1 MHMPGHK
8 HHRRLAPIVWL
19 AVIAVLPAGCTAHR
33 PATAAPPAAAAHA
46 EHQSDAAAHA
56 AAAPV
61 PTSAPDRA
69 LRLQALLGQHSILAA
84 DMMRGRI
91 RGDDDFAQAA
101 DAALSKNTDDMTQLI
116 GALFGAAAA
125 KAFKPKWEEHVVALF
140 AYAKGVADQDKE
152 EQADARQELIG
163 YEQELAAFFVS
174 AAHGRLPSAAANA
187 AVRMHV
193 DHLLMQADLYAAKD
207 YAKSD
212 QIYRESY
219 EHTYDLGGVISAALL
234 PPKEAAEL
242 RTPMWRL
249 RSALGKLLA
258 EHVVVLED
266 ASRAAV
272 TNAPDFAAAG
282 QLVNANTTGLAAAIG
297 TLFGAPAAQSF
308 QSLWAGHVDQL
319 IAYASAAATHDTARQ
334 EQARAGLATFET
346 RMAMFLEGATGKR
359 LAETTLAAALKEH
372 DQALLQH
379 ADAYAAKDYTT
390 AHDIAYQT
398 YAHMTELARQ
408 LANAFGSQVAAR
420 LPAGAP
426 QTGYGGMADL
436 VEHR

>member
-1 MHMPGHK
+1 
-8 HHRRLAPIVWL
+8 LVPIVWL
-19 AVIAVLPAGCTAHR
+19 GVIALLPAGCTAHR

-46 EHQSDAAAHA
+46 DHQPAAAVHA
-56 AAAPV
+56 AAAPA

-116 GALFGAAAA
+116 GALFGPATAT
-125 KAFKPKWEEHVVALF
+125 KFKPKWEEHVVELF

-152 EQADARQELIG
+152 EQADARQELIE
-163 YEQELAAFFVS
+163 YEQELAAFFTS
-174 AAHGRLPSAAANA
+174 AAHGRLTTAAANA
-187 AVRMHV
+187 AMRMHV
-193 DHLLMQADLYAAKD
+193 DHLLMQADAYAAKD

-219 EHTYDLGGVISAALL
+219 EHTYDLGAVISTALL
-234 PPKEAAEL
+234 PPKQAAQL
-242 RTPMWRL
+242 REPMWRL

-266 ASRAAV
+266 ANRAAV

-282 QLVNANTTGLAAAIG
+282 QLVNANTKDLATAID
-297 TLFGAPAAQSF
+297 TLFGAPAAQNF
-308 QSLWAGHVDQL
+308 QSLWAGHVDQI
-319 IAYASAAATHDTARQ
+319 IAYASAATAHDTGRQ
-334 EQARAGLATFET
+334 DQARAGLATFET
-346 RMAMFLEGATGKR
+346 QMATFLEGATGKR
-359 LAETTLAAALKEH
+359 LAETTLAGALKQH
-372 DQALLQH
+372 DVALMQH

-398 YAHMTELARQ
+398 YEHMSELARE